1 MAIDKLKLKFFTGAW
16 LTDVKHYFT
25 KINEIIDQV
34 NNINENIIVKPL
46 IYKGLITQIGTNDP
60 TVVVLENTI
69 GNIIWTR
76 FNTGEYIGTLAGA
89 YTLNKTY
96 FVVSQNL
103 ADNGIDLI
111 TEWIPKSIDDV
122 YIATYSSNTVADD
135 LLTSA
140 PILIE
145 VYP

>member
-16 LTDVKHYFT
+16 LTDVKHYFS

-76 FNTGEYIGTLAGA
+76 FNPGEYIGTLAGA